1 MVDIGGGSTEMVAGS
16 DPDGRAPLAVRSI
29 DVGCVRLTERFLTS
43 DPPAVEE
50 VNAARHYV
58 SSLITS
64 AVKEVPGLA
73 AGHALV
79 GLAGTVATLA
89 AIDQR
94 VDEYDRDRVH
104 HYVLSLE
111 RVERMLADLAA
122 LTSAQRRLV
131 PGVEPDRADVIVG
144 GTIVLDEMM
153 RCLGLAE
160 CLTSEADILDGL
172 VLSLSG
178 SPGLDA

>member
-1 MVDIGGGSTEMVAGS
+1 
-16 DPDGRAPLAVRSI
+16 
-29 DVGCVRLTERFLTS
+29 
-43 DPPAVEE
+43 
-50 VNAARHYV
+50 
-58 SSLITS
+58 
-64 AVKEVPGLA
+64 
-73 AGHALV
+73 
-79 GLAGTVATLA
+79 VATLA
-89 AIDQR
+89 AVDQR

-131 PGVEPDRADVIVG
+131 PGVEPARADVIVG
-144 GTIVLDEMM
+144 GTIVLDEIM
-153 RCLGLAE
+153 RRLGFAE

-178 SPGLDA
+178 SPGLGA